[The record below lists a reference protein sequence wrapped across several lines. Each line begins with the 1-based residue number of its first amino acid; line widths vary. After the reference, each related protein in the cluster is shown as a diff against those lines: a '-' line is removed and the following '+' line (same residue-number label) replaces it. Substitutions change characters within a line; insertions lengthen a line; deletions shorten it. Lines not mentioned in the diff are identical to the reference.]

1 MITFDELAA
10 LWLRQVVPKEAERGA
25 IGLQMVASFSQK
37 RRVYTVVWRR
47 ICSGVTR
54 GRACRGSYSSSEPG
68 SSGSGSS
75 GVGAGQWAPA
85 ASRRQTRSSC
95 SSAFASFDIVFSIV
109 G

>member
-68 SSGSGSS
+68 SSG
-75 GVGAGQWAPA
+75 VGAGQWAPA